1 MSDIKCNENIE
12 NDIDFRQEQIEKLFI
27 KLKDSF
33 IKEYKLLKRFYDFS
47 NMYENFEYDEQG
59 LNMDDA
65 DDILRKANKIR
76 DKFLDNV
83 ANRLNLQFE
92 QRVSNTL
99 LNTISFELTK
109 ETNQFKINL
118 ELLEDSFN
126 LEVL

>member
-1 MSDIKCNENIE
+1 MSDIKIEENEE
-12 NDIDFRQEQIEKLFI
+12 NKINLREKQREKLFN
-27 KLKDSF
+27 KLKDNF
-33 IKEYKLLKRFYDFS
+33 IQGHRLLKRFYDFS
-47 NMYENFEYDEQG
+47 SMYENFEYDEQG

-65 DDILRKANKIR
+65 DDVLRKANKIR
-76 DKFLDNV
+76 DKFLDNI
-83 ANRLNLQFE
+83 ANKLDMKFE
-92 QRVSNTL
+92 QIVSNTL